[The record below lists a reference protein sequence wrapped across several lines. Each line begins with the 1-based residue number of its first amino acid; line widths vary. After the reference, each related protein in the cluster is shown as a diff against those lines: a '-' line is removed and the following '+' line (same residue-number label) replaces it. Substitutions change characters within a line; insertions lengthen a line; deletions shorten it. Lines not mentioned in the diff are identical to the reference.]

1 MLILLHIEG
10 VIVVPA
16 ESHGEHEPLEAVI
29 VGALVGA
36 RAHSRV
42 AVRQKFVVIRLED
55 GPRLVSTL
63 LEHNNHEATHQ
74 EGGVCLLCIVK

>member
-16 ESHGEHEPLEAVI
+16 ESHREHKPLEAVI
-29 VGALVGA
+29 VGALVSA
-36 RAHSRV
+36 SAHSCV

-55 GPRLVSTL
+55 SPRLVGTL

-74 EGGVCLLCIVK
+74 EGGVGLLCIVK